1 MSDMHADEQLPENLT
16 LIEAYRA
23 AFYMVEQ
30 YIALEEKPDAGLV
43 LLQQYMVSDPARWDD
58 WIVSVQRALYE
69 PTAINPQDA

>member
-1 MSDMHADEQLPENLT
+1 MGDMRADEQLPENLT
-16 LIEAYRA
+16 LSEAYRA

-58 WIVSVQRALYE
+58 WIVSVQRALNE